1 MKQILQKLKLGNLK
15 HVLKYIYLR
24 MMKKMQLVNHRIYIQ
39 NYNQINYEKI
49 QYLKFQTIERWILNC
64 ALKGSNITTSRNNWE
79 LVYNRLHNLKQFIN
93 QVITKQSLNEI
104 LHNQIDSILQNEDFI
119 EIYKNNLIYN
129 EPIINKFKD

>member
-1 MKQILQKLKLGNLK
+1 M
-15 HVLKYIYLR
+15 
-24 MMKKMQLVNHRIYIQ
+24 
-39 NYNQINYEKI
+39 
-49 QYLKFQTIERWILNC
+49 NC

>member
-1 MKQILQKLKLGNLK
+1 M
-15 HVLKYIYLR
+15 
-24 MMKKMQLVNHRIYIQ
+24 
-39 NYNQINYEKI
+39 
-49 QYLKFQTIERWILNC
+49 NC

-104 LHNQIDSILQNEDFI
+104 LHNQIDSILQNNDFI